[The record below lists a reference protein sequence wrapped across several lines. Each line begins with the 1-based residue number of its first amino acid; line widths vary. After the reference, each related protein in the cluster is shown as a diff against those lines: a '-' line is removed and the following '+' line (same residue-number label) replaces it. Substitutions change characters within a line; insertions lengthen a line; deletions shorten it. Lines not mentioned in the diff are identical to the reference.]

1 MVVAVVVV
9 VVDVVVVAAVVVV
22 VVDVDVVV
30 VVDVL
35 LESFNTLQ
43 THNIVRKSNLKEA
56 IFLVVSYVLANQVTV
71 ACAEMEMGIYDNQQ
85 WELGIQTVMCK
96 IPVGVRKGILLF
108 YYY

>member
-56 IFLVVSYVLANQVTV
+56 ILLVANQVTV
-71 ACAEMEMGIYDNQQ
+71 ACAKMEMGIYVNQQ
-85 WELGIQTVMCK
+85 
-96 IPVGVRKGILLF
+96 R
-108 YYY
+108 

>member
-1 MVVAVVVV
+1 MIVVV
-9 VVDVVVVAAVVVV
+9 VVDVVLVEAVVVV

-56 IFLVVSYVLANQVTV
+56 IFLCPGCVLRSSQPSD
-71 ACAEMEMGIYDNQQ
+71 CGLCRDGDGY
-85 WELGIQTVMCK
+85 L
-96 IPVGVRKGILLF
+96 
-108 YYY
+108 